1 MTEDL
6 RLCEPKKEVSIR
18 TQIRGKN
25 RTKLKYARWS
35 HDIRTVKSK
44 KNLEKKRI
52 KERRHLV

>member
-35 HDIRTVKSK
+35 HDISTVKSK
-44 KNLEKKRI
+44 KEKKNR
-52 KERRHLV
+52 KRKQ